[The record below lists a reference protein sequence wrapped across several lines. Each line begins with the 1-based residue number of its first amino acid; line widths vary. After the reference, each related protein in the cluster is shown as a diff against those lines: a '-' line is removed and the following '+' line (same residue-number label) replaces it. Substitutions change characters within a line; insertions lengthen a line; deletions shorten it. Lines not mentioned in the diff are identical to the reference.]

1 MSERERYRTRG
12 EYYIESGNWQK
23 CVEEYGELVKR
34 YPVDNAGHTNLALCY
49 SQLRNWPKAVD
60 EARQDVDIH
69 ADAIGLANLGLFSS
83 YAGDFQ
89 GGERAAR
96 RLLQLSPSFEYSYYS
111 LAFAQLG
118 QDEFPQAAETYRK
131 LGSVSELGASRA
143 ATGLADMDSYQGR
156 FAEAIR
162 SLTQSAADDLAA
174 KRQDSAADKFVALA
188 YTQLLRGQ
196 KQAAVAAAEKALAN
210 SQGVK
215 IRFLAARTFVE
226 GGDLPRAQKLAD
238 GLATEIQPEP
248 QAYAKIIAG
257 DAALKRGD
265 RGDAVKD
272 FTDANNL
279 LDTWIGRFDLGRAYL
294 EAGAFTE
301 ADSEFDRCIKRR
313 GETLALF
320 LDEVPTYS
328 YFPAVYYYQGRVREG
343 LKSPGFAEPYRNYLN
358 IRGKSADDPL
368 VPEIRRRIGQ

>member
-34 YPVDNAGHTNLALCY
+34 YPVDNAGHTNAALCY

-60 EARQDVDIH
+60 EAKQDVDIH

-89 GGERAAR
+89 NGERTAQ
-96 RLLQLSPSFEYSYYS
+96 RLLQLSPSFEYGYYS

-118 QDEFPQAAETYRK
+118 QDQFPKAADTYRK
-131 LGSVSELGASRA
+131 LATVSALGASRA
-143 ATGLADMDSYQGR
+143 SIGLADIDTYEGR
-156 FAEAIR
+156 FAEAVK
-162 SLTQSAADDLAA
+162 SLTQGAAADVAA

-188 YTQLLRGQ
+188 YTHLLLGQ
-196 KQAAVAAAEKALAN
+196 KPAAVAAAEKALAN
-210 SQGVK
+210 SKGVK
-215 IRFLAARTFVE
+215 VRFLAARTYVE
-226 GGDLPRAQKLAD
+226 AGELPKAQKIADSLA
-238 GLATEIQPEP
+238 AEIQPEP
-248 QAYAKIIAG
+248 QAYAKILAG
-257 DAALKRGD
+257 EAALKRGSA
-265 RGDAVKD
+265 GEAVKN
-272 FTDANNL
+272 FTDANNV

-320 LDEVPTYS
+320 LDEVPTFS

-343 LKSPGFAEPYRNYLN
+343 LKSPGFADSYRSYLN
-358 IRGKSADDPL
+358 IRGKSTDDPL
-368 VPEIRRRIGQ
+368 VAEIHKRIGQ